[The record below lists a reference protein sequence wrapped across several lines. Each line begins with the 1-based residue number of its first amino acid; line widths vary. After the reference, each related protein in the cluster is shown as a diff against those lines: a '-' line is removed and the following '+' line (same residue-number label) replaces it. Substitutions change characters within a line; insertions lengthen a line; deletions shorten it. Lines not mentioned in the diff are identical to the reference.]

1 MAITKK
7 FLEDHGITDEATVN
21 AILQENDS
29 AVSAHTAALTAL
41 QQRYDTDTADL
52 RGQLETQAYDHAAE
66 KFFDGFKFSSQAAR
80 KSAMADFKA
89 KGIKYADGKFDGAEA
104 FMDELKKSDPDAFA
118 KEAEGGAGAGSG
130 AGGAGS
136 NGGTGGGAGTP
147 FFSSGGTGSG
157 GGQEANPFEGLFGF
171 SNVN

>member
-118 KEAEGGAGAGSG
+118 KEAEGGAGVGSG

-136 NGGTGGGAGTP
+136 GGGAGTP
-147 FFSSGGTGSG
+147 FFSSSGTGSG

-171 SNVN
+171 ANVN

>member
-7 FLEDHGITDEATVN
+7 FLEDHGITDEAAVN
-21 AILQENDS
+21 AILQENE
-29 AVSAHTAALTAL
+29 AALTAL

-118 KEAEGGAGAGSG
+118 KEAAGGTGAGAGSG
-130 AGGAGS
+130 AGGA
-136 NGGTGGGAGTP
+136 GTGGGAGTP

-157 GGQEANPFEGLFGF
+157 SGQEANPFEGLFGF
-171 SNVN
+171 PNVN